1 VPAWQTIALC
11 ALSPKRN
18 TWGVREHPSRRQTDR
33 QTAAAAA
40 AMPIESAPPF
50 IIITVMI
57 AAMGLIQG
65 GVHKAAYGKPK
76 ATGQDAWDRLNA
88 ARDARIREEGAQ
100 VSDCTLH
107 LGLIL
112 TSSVHALTGAETM
125 TGA

>member
-1 VPAWQTIALC
+1 
-11 ALSPKRN
+11 
-18 TWGVREHPSRRQTDR
+18 
-33 QTAAAAA
+33 
-40 AMPIESAPPF
+40 MPIESAPPF

-100 VSDCTLH
+100 VSDCAWR

-125 TGA
+125 TGAEYLRAAAPAARLFTARVEAAVVT